1 MLEIRS
7 WADWPEIEKELTSQ
21 IKGLNFNSDLNKM
34 KRNLDA
40 MVSELNRAEVEARRT
55 NGHKYLA
62 QQIAEINR
70 SIDLLEKWIL
80 MLALRQ

>member
-7 WADWPEIEKELTSQ
+7 WADWPEIERELTSQ
-21 IKGLNFNSDLNKM
+21 IRSINYNPDLNKM

-40 MVSELNRAEVEARRT
+40 MVTRLNRAEVEARRT
-55 NGHKYLA
+55 NGYKYLEP
-62 QQIAEINR
+62 QIAEINQ